1 MPWGFTCG
9 LMTRVSPSC
18 DLDREKRYIPVKS
31 QSTSV
36 SQVRSQAADLC
47 LDHRAR
53 KKPIVQLCNGLS
65 FNQVNTATLHAA
77 LCIR

>member
-9 LMTRVSPSC
+9 LMICVSPSC
-18 DLDREKRYIPVKS
+18 DLDREKRYSPVKS

-53 KKPIVQLCNGLS
+53 KTPIVQPCNGLS
-65 FNQVNTATLHAA
+65 FDQVNSATLHAA
-77 LCIR
+77 LCVR